1 MSEEF
6 EPRIIAFCCNWCSYA
21 GADLAGVSRFQY
33 PTNVRIIRVMCSGRV
48 DPVFIIKAFREGA
61 DGVIVAGCHPNDCHY
76 ISGNEKA
83 ALRAEFLQEFLDT
96 LGIEP
101 ERFKLEWI
109 AGSEGEKFAK
119 TVRKMVDEIRVL
131 GPLEGGNQ

>member
-6 EPRIIAFCCNWCSYA
+6 EPRIIAFCCNWCAYA

-33 PTNVRIIRVMCSGRV
+33 PPNVRIIRVMCSGRV

-76 ISGNEKA
+76 INGNMKA
-83 ALRAEFLQEFLDT
+83 ALRAEFLQEFFDT
-96 LGIEP
+96 IDIQP
-101 ERFKLEWI
+101 ERFRLEWI

-119 TVRKMVDEIRVL
+119 TVRGMVEEIRAL
-131 GPLEGGNQ
+131 GPLEGDNQ

>member
-48 DPVFIIKAFREGA
+48 DPVFIIKAFRKGA

-76 ISGNEKA
+76 ISGNRKA
-83 ALRAEFLQEFLDT
+83 ALRAEFLQKFLDT